1 MSINKIRSLLYKS
14 ASLLGDI
21 NAVSKG
27 PTAMAKRAARKA
39 AGRGFGSL
47 MRKFFK

>member
-1 MSINKIRSLLYKS
+1 MNLCSFLYLF

-27 PTAMAKRAARKA
+27 RIVRRVARKQA
-39 AGRGFGSL
+39 TKLAMRGL
-47 MRKFFK
+47 AKLFKR